1 MSLLNDKL
9 KLLEAKH
16 RRFGERVGRLPVYY
30 GWAKLNKIQ
39 KREALTVI
47 FLNDHPGPR
56 IDKDGEDGVTKLIV
70 PVYKRWQTEEE
81 MQDAEQVNRMYTVY
95 SIFMDDT
102 KIRGSLDAALHR
114 NFEADKNHVPVKE
127 REKIRGLLRYKYL
140 AGHPKYREP
149 SRQLYLFDDI

>member
-9 KLLEAKH
+9 KRLEAKH
-16 RRFGERVGRLPVYY
+16 GRFRERVGRLPVYY

-56 IDKDGEDGVTKLIV
+56 IDKDGEDGVTKFIS

-81 MQDAEQVNRMYTVY
+81 MQDAVQANRMYTVY
-95 SIFMDDT
+95 SIFMDDK
-102 KIRGSLDAALHR
+102 KIKGSLDAALHF

-127 REKIRGLLRYKYL
+127 REKKRELLRNKYL
-140 AGHPKYREP
+140 ADHPQYKEP
-149 SRQLYLFDDI
+149 CRQLYLFEE